1 MLIMEDSSNRHP
13 EIYCKKRS
21 NSLPELLED
30 FPETHVHQILE
41 QRRGVPMLAHVPVPM
56 PVVRPSVRL
65 SDYWQLVL
73 DNARVLFTG
82 VR

>member
-1 MLIMEDSSNRHP
+1 LQ
-13 EIYCKKRS
+13 KRS

-41 QRRGVPMLAHVPVPM
+41 QRRGVPMLAVPV